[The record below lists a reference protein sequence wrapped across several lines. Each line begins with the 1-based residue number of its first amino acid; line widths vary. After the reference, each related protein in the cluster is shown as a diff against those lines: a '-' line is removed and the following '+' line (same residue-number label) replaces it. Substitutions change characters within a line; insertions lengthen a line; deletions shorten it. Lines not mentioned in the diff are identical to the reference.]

1 MDKRRIGLTLERNDL
16 DCELGFLVEIL
27 SYSKKDIVIAIDVIS
42 MDWEIGLKRCDMPV
56 VVELL
61 GSFEIMGIY

>member
-42 MDWEIGLKRCDMPV
+42 MD
-56 VVELL
+56 
-61 GSFEIMGIY
+61 